1 MRKALFASL
10 LALGVGAAQSAFS
23 QSPPTASGRH
33 GMVVSTQ
40 HLATEVGLDILKK
53 GGNAVD
59 AAIAVGY
66 ALAVVHPA
74 AGNLGGGGFMTIRF
88 ADGISRFIDFRERA
102 PMNAK
107 PTLFLDKNGNVNEEL
122 TEIGYLAA
130 GVPGTVAG
138 FEQARERYGT
148 LQRED
153 LIAPAIDLADRGF
166 LLREGDVKNVAE
178 VAPGLARDPEAA
190 HIFLTEDKEAPPV
203 GTRLHQPDLAQSLRM
218 IVMGGTDAF
227 YRGPI
232 ADAIVAASDAHG
244 GILKKEDFE
253 RYLVHERKPVV
264 CTYRGY
270 KITTA
275 APPSSGGTTL
285 CELLNI
291 VEGYDMDTLGYHSAA
306 SIHVLAEAMRH
317 AFFDRNSSMG
327 DPDFV
332 KNPIE
337 HMTDKNY
344 AKEIRAHIRPDRATP
359 SKSLGSVTV
368 AQEGP
373 HTTDFA
379 VIDKWGTAVSVVYTL
394 NDWFGA
400 KVVAPG
406 TGIVLNNE
414 MDDFSA
420 KPGEPN
426 EDGLVTGANNQ
437 ILPGK
442 APLSSMTPTIMSR
455 PDGRTVLII
464 GSFGSGTIITS
475 IAQAIV
481 NLVDYHMSV
490 QEAVDAPRIHQQWL
504 PDTTYAEPYAINPDT
519 RRILETMGHHFVEV
533 DPGNHLEAILVG
545 APRLGARPA
554 GPNRFYGANDPR
566 RNTGLALGY

>member
-1 MRKALFASL
+1 MRKLIFAPL
-10 LALGVGAAQSAFS
+10 LALSLGGAQSAMA
-23 QSPPTASGRH
+23 QPSPAARH

-40 HLATEVGLDILKK
+40 HLASEVGADILKK

-74 AGNLGGGGFMTIRF
+74 AGNIGGGGFMTIRF

-102 PMNAK
+102 PMAANPA
-107 PTLFLDKNGNVNEEL
+107 LFQDGSGNIIPEL
-122 TEIGYLAA
+122 SEIGYLAA

-148 LQRED
+148 LPRED
-153 LIAPAIDLADRGF
+153 LIAPAIALADRGF
-166 LLREGDVKNVAE
+166 LLREGDVKNIAE
-178 VAPGLARDPEAA
+178 VAAPLARDPEAA
-190 HIFLTEDKEAPPV
+190 RIFLTEDKEAPPV

-218 IVMGGTDAF
+218 IAERGNDAF

-253 RYLVHERKPVV
+253 RYQVHERKPVI

-275 APPSSGGTTL
+275 APPSSGGATL

-291 VEGYDMDTLGYHSAA
+291 VEGYDMEKLGFHSAA

-317 AFFDRNSSMG
+317 AFFDRNRSMG

-332 KNPIE
+332 QNPIE
-337 HMTDKNY
+337 RMTDKNY
-344 AKEIRAHIRPDRATP
+344 AREIRARIQADRAT
-359 SKSLGSVTV
+359 SSTSLGTV
-368 AQEGP
+368 QIAHEGP
-373 HTTDFA
+373 HTTDYA

-394 NDWFGA
+394 NDWFGS

-414 MDDFSA
+414 MDDFAA
-420 KPGEPN
+420 KPGAPN
-426 EDGLVTGANNQ
+426 EDGLVTGENNQ

-475 IAQAIV
+475 IAQSIV
-481 NLVDYHMSV
+481 NLVDYHMTI
-490 QEAVDAPRIHQQWL
+490 QEAVDAPRVHQQWL
-504 PDTTYAEPYAINPDT
+504 PDSIEFDKGAITDGVG
-519 RRILETMGHHFVEV
+519 LELQAMGYDLSE
-533 DPGNHLEAILVG
+533 GTQAGASEAILVG
-545 APRLGARPA
+545 GETLTRKSDGKY
-554 GPNRFYGANDPR
+554 YGANDR
-566 RNTGLALGY
+566 RAPVGAAVGW

>member
-10 LALGVGAAQSAFS
+10 LAVSVGAAQNVHS
-23 QSPPTASGRH
+23 QTPPTATGRH

-40 HLATEVGLDILKK
+40 HLASEVGLDILKK

-74 AGNLGGGGFMTIRF
+74 AGNIGGGGFMTIRF

-102 PMNAK
+102 PMDAK
-107 PTLFLDKNGNVNEEL
+107 PALFLDENGNVIEALSE
-122 TEIGYLAA
+122 TGYLAA

-148 LQRED
+148 LTRED
-153 LIAPAIDLADRGF
+153 LVAPAIDLADRGF
-166 LLREGDVKNVAE
+166 LLREGDVKNIAE
-178 VAPGLARDPEAA
+178 VASGLVRDPEAA
-190 HIFLTEDKEAPPV
+190 RIFLTEDKDAPPV

-218 IVMGGTDAF
+218 IAAGGADAF

-232 ADAIVAASDAHG
+232 AEAIAAASSAHG

-253 RYLVHERKPVV
+253 RYQVHERKPVV

-291 VEGYDMDTLGYHSAA
+291 IEGYDMGKLGYHSAA

-332 KNPIE
+332 TNPIE
-337 HMTDKNY
+337 RMTDKGY
-344 AKEIRAHIRPDRATP
+344 AKSLRAQIRPDRATP
-359 SKSLGSVTV
+359 SQSLGSVTL
-368 AQEGP
+368 AHEGP
-373 HTTDFA
+373 HTTDYA

-414 MDDFSA
+414 MDGFSA

-426 EDGLVTGANNQ
+426 EDGLVTGVNNQ

-490 QEAVDAPRIHQQWL
+490 QDAVDAPRIHQQWL
-504 PDTTYAEPYAINPDT
+504 PDSISFDKGAISDEVG
-519 RRILETMGHHFVEV
+519 LQLQAMGYDLSE
-533 DPGNHLEAILVG
+533 GTQGGATEAILVG
-545 APRLGARPA
+545 GEKLTGRSNGRY
-554 GPNRFYGANDPR
+554 YGANDR
-566 RNTGLALGY
+566 RAPVGAAVGW